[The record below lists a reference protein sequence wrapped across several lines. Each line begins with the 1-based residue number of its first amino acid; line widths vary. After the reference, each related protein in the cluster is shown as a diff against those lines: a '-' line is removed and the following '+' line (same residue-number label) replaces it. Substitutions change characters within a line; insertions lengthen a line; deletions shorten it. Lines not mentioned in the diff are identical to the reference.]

1 MYDEGW
7 MGIDDTMKEQVAILV
22 YMVMISYSPGIRKIE
37 YAELP
42 CDGVFCYVAG

>member
-1 MYDEGW
+1 

-22 YMVMISYSPGIRKIE
+22 YMVMNSYSGRIRKIE
-37 YAELP
+37 CAELS